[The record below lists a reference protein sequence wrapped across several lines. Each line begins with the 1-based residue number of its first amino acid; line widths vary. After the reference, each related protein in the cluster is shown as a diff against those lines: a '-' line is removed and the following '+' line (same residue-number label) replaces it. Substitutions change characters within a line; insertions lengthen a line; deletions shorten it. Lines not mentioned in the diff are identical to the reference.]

1 MRRKGYLKFR
11 VDSLELIVSRKVDGG
26 KYEVFEGDVA
36 VLWVFV
42 LAEGEIAYSLD
53 AYGLPFMILK
63 DDARRIVTFDIQQG
77 NFVHQ
82 DGFTQI
88 TKEQSGMM
96 RI

>member
-1 MRRKGYLKFR
+1 ML
-11 VDSLELIVSRKVDGG
+11 L
-26 KYEVFEGDVA
+26 
-36 VLWVFV
+36 FV

-63 DDARRIVTFDIQQG
+63 DDARRIVTFEIQQG

-82 DGFTQI
+82 DGYTQI